1 MGKAIWVGVD
11 VGKSECVAA
20 VAVRVE
26 RADGQALRQLPVAS
40 FAHDRV
46 GVAAL
51 VTWVQQVCGAS
62 CVDGIVVESTGR
74 FSAQWCALLGKRLGP
89 VAVINPRQA
98 RDYGRSLGVRDKTDA
113 LDARVLALYGASVQP
128 APTVARSAVRQRL
141 CELNRLFT
149 TYSVDRQAYAQR
161 LGEYGDDKILA
172 RELRKTIA
180 SLERQMKK
188 LQKAMDTII
197 EHEPELARDVEF
209 LVSIPGVGRRT
220 AYVLL
225 AELGDLRT
233 YTRNQL
239 AARVGVYP
247 RQKQS
252 GTSVRGRPR
261 MVRGAGAPVR
271 KVLYLCAMAA
281 RKHNPQLAHVY
292 ERLLAN
298 GKTKMSALGT
308 LMRRLLLQ
316 ARAILKSNQP
326 YDPKHA

>member
-1 MGKAIWVGVD
+1 MGKAVWVGVD
-11 VGKSECVAA
+11 VGKVQCVAA
-20 VAVRVE
+20 VAMGVE
-26 RADGQALRQLPVAS
+26 RADGQALRRLPVAS
-40 FAHDRV
+40 FAHDRA
-46 GVAAL
+46 GVQAL
-51 VTWVQQVCGAS
+51 VAWVQQVCGAL

-74 FSAQWCALLGKRLGP
+74 FSAQWCALLGERLGS
-89 VAVINPRQA
+89 VAVINPRHT
-98 RDYGRSLGVRDKTDA
+98 RDYGRALGVRDKTDA
-113 LDARVLALYGASVQP
+113 LDARVLALYGATAQP
-128 APTVARSAVRQRL
+128 APTVARSAARQQL

-149 TYSVDRQAYAQR
+149 TYSVDRQAYTQR
-161 LGEYGDDKILA
+161 LREYGHDKIMA

-188 LQKAMDTII
+188 LQEAMDALI
-197 EHEPELARDVEF
+197 EGEPELARDVDY
-209 LVSIPGVGRRT
+209 LISIPGLGRRT

-239 AARVGVYP
+239 AARAGVYP

-271 KVLYLCAMAA
+271 KVLYLCAMSA
-281 RKHNPQLAHVY
+281 RKHNPQLARVY
-292 ERLLAN
+292 ERLLGN

-316 ARAILKSNQP
+316 ARAILRSNQP